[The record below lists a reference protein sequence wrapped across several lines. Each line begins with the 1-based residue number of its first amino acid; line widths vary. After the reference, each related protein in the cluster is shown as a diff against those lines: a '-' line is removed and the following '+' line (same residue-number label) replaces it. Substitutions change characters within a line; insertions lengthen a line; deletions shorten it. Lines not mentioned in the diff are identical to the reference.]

1 MSEPSNKFSSKP
13 GEENKRYATF
23 MKNENPFLRKRARQ
37 LALEGYSLSL
47 IARMLEKNV
56 STVYSWK
63 RRDQWATQ
71 SATHPVKLSLE
82 ARLCQLIAKEHK
94 TGKDFKE
101 IDLLYRQME
110 R

>member
-1 MSEPSNKFSSKP
+1 
-13 GEENKRYATF
+13 